1 MSVAT
6 QEPRQPS
13 GRELALGAVRAA
25 AGATLFAMPMFL
37 TQEMWTLGVVASP
50 WRLVLIVTAHLPV
63 LLVLVRYLG
72 FRDTA
77 GLHLGDHVADA
88 LVAYGIGAVMSL
100 AMLAAVGVV
109 DSSRSVQEVAGLVAV
124 QAVPASLGAAIARSQ
139 VAAEPGDGRRD
150 PATYPHEILLMAVGC
165 AVFSFNVAPTEEIVM
180 LAGRVGD
187 LQTGLVAV
195 LSMVGLHAIV
205 YGMGFRGQHRA
216 DAPMWSVFLGYT
228 VVGYAVTVVVCAGLL
243 WAFGQ
248 FDGAPLAVM
257 VVRTV
262 ILAVPGSLGA
272 GAARLLL

>member
-1 MSVAT
+1 MSVAE
-6 QEPRQPS
+6 QQARQPS

-50 WRLVLIVTAHLPV
+50 WRLVLIVSAHLPV

-72 FRDTA
+72 FRDTD

-139 VAAEPGDGRRD
+139 VAAEPGDGRRE

-165 AVFSFNVAPTEEIVM
+165 AVFAFNVAPTEEIVM

-187 LQTGLVAV
+187 LQAGVVAV

-248 FDGAPLAVM
+248 FDGTPLPVM